1 MIFLLLIA
9 APVIV
14 QTYENKYDHVDIEAI
29 LNNRR
34 MVNYYTACLVSR
46 GPCTPQGT
54 ELKSM
59 YFFFVINIF
68 DF

>member
-1 MIFLLLIA
+1 MMLLLLII

-14 QTYENKYDHVDIEAI
+14 HAYENKYDHVDVEAI

-34 MVNYYTACLVSR
+34 MVNYYTACLMSY

-59 YFFFVINIF
+59 YFFLIF
-68 DF
+68 NKYV